1 MADRF
6 TITFEVEPLQEMWMN
21 KLYKKSALKFM
32 ETHCGGPWGSELQ
45 DSALE
50 LVETWYDSKNG
61 SGHGPGRAMGIT
73 IRPLSQMGGPRGPG
87 GMHRPFPGEFETF
100 ASEQILFY
108 EFVLKPAFRKRKIK
122 AIEYTC
128 GGKEVARC
136 GGRGPKMLCGVM
148 IRSYDDHD
156 KIVEC
161 LRDLASERKIVTW
174 ENAG

>member
-6 TITFEVEPLQEMWMN
+6 TITFEIEPLQEMWMN
-21 KLYKKSALKFM
+21 KIYKKSALKFM

-45 DSALE
+45 DSALG
-50 LVETWYDSKNG
+50 LVEAWYNSQNG
-61 SGHGPGRAMGIT
+61 HGHGPGRSRGLT
-73 IRPLSQMGGPRGPG
+73 IEPLSQMGGPRGPG

-128 GGKEVARC
+128 GGKEVRNHM
-136 GGRGPKMLCGVM
+136 RGHGLLCGVM

-161 LRDLASERKIVTW
+161 LRSLAAERKIVTW
-174 ENAG
+174 ENDG